1 MGKVA
6 FEKVDTVWHL
16 TKHYWFHF
24 LSLVS
29 IVAFMMWG
37 FSPVLSVFWATV
49 VSFATSFLRRDT
61 ALISYDLFGGRGS
74 FTRNLFQSPFV
85 KAMEGGSIGML
96 NVAATCAGA
105 GIIVGVVTLTG
116 LGLKFS
122 SIVIDYAGGSL
133 LLTAIFTSLV
143 VWIVGLAVPV
153 TASYIICAVI
163 AAPALIK
170 LGVPDFAAHM
180 FIFYY
185 AVLSEV
191 SPPTA
196 LSPFAAAAITGGDPY
211 KTTLQCWKYTVP
223 AFLLPFMFVLDPAG
237 QGLLLMGSVKN
248 LAAAN
253 WWSIAWLTFTAAVG
267 IAAIASGFQGW
278 ALKRTTVPERVLF
291 VVAGFALVLPGPASD
306 IVGFGCAAT
315 AIALQAL
322 RREQPA

>member
-1 MGKVA
+1 
-6 FEKVDTVWHL
+6 
-16 TKHYWFHF
+16 
-24 LSLVS
+24 
-29 IVAFMMWG
+29 MMWG

-49 VSFATSFLRRDT
+49 VSALTSFLRRDT
-61 ALISYDLFGGRGS
+61 RADPLRRVPRPRPDPARSCGS
-74 FTRNLFQSPFV
+74 RTSSRRWRAEP
-85 KAMEGGSIGML
+85 IGVL

-122 SIVIDYAGGSL
+122 SIVIDLAGGSL
-133 LLTAIFTSLV
+133 LLTAVYTSLV

-223 AFLLPFMFVLDPAG
+223 AFLVPFMFVLDPSG
-237 QGLLLMGSVKN
+237 LGLLLMGSTKA

-253 WWSIAWLTFTAAVG
+253 WWSIAEVTFTAALGV
-267 IAAIASGFQGW
+267 AALAAGFQGW
-278 ALKRTTVPERVLF
+278 ALQDAPRWSS
-291 VVAGFALVLPGPASD
+291 G
-306 IVGFGCAAT
+306 
-315 AIALQAL
+315 
-322 RREQPA
+322 

>member
-1 MGKVA
+1 
-6 FEKVDTVWHL
+6 VWNL
-16 TKHYWFHF
+16 ARRYWFHF

-37 FSPVLSVFWATV
+37 YSPVLSVFWATV

-61 ALISYDLFGGRGS
+61 ALFSYDLFRGRGS
-74 FTRNLFQSPFV
+74 LLQDVFRSPFV
-85 KAMEGGSIGML
+85 KAMEGGSLGVL

-122 SIVIDYAGGSL
+122 SSIIDYAGGSM
-133 LLTAIFTSLV
+133 LLTALFTALV

-170 LGVPDFAAHM
+170 FGVPDFAAHM
-180 FIFYY
+180 LIFYY

-211 KTTLQCWKYTVP
+211 KTTLHSWKYTAP
-223 AFLLPFMFVLDPAG
+223 AFLLPLMFVLGPEG
-237 QGLLLMGSVKN
+237 RGLLLMGSTKA
-248 LAAAN
+248 LAGAD
-253 WWSIAWLTFTAAVG
+253 WWSIAEVTTITAVG
-267 IAAIASGFQGW
+267 IGALAGGFQGW
-278 ALKRTTVPERVLF
+278 LWKRVSGPERVML
-291 VVAGFALVLPGPASD
+291 VAAGFALAYPSRTVD
-306 IVGFGCAAT
+306 
-315 AIALQAL
+315 AIAFAFVIAVLLMQYF
-322 RREQPA
+322 RREPQPEPEHSR